1 MAVLL
6 LAEIAGGALAL
17 DATAKAVTAA
27 KSLGDVTVLVAG
39 PAAAGQAASQIDGVA
54 KVVVADDAAYA
65 NGLAEPVADLDATW
79 ARLRTKFRG
88 LAEPVVGA
96 RRTETMLDF
105 VAGLEGA
112 DSLAPLL
119 AATYS

>member
-65 NGLAEPVADLDATW
+65 NGLAEQAIMNISLLPPRQ
-79 ARLRTKFRG
+79 ARKTSCRALRRCW
-88 LAEPVVGA
+88 
-96 RRTETMLDF
+96 M
-105 VAGLEGA
+105 
-112 DSLAPLL
+112 
-119 AATYS
+119 